1 MRQKQTWVVLPPG
14 LSRWCTSCSSHTGC
28 QTWRGSPSHSRGFHP
43 WEENTTRADRW
54 ARVSLDVTSSW
65 GQLIVL
71 FLAIQTSTINTDH
84 LQVSDINFVIVIKPH
99 FSTYLLMYSALSTL
113 LQTLHLKQPRC
124 QCLSSATRDCSFLN
138 SFPQPQQS
146 EQRGEDWMKESE
158 RVDASRPDLMNVM
171 TEIPRLWKDFWLCG
185 GFGCVIDAVQSCRLE
200 RRGTDCGQPVWVLGC
215 WQGEAGYTFGRR
227 TPSRWKSLGR
237 RLGTAVCKQ
246 TQNTGSH
253 LVSSRLPSGFYF
265 VLNHIF
271 VFWKLVFFNAKNNV
285 LICTSTE
292 CWWPFLRSFFFW
304 FSSKTHFDRK
314 WHFEL
319 TASSLGH

>member
-1 MRQKQTWVVLPPG
+1 MKTLLTHGRTEGGSHHGWLQSAKWTRPQWDRNRRELFYLQDFPGDVHLAVLTLDAKHGVVVHLTVGDSIPERRTQRRRIDERG
-14 LSRWCTSCSSHTGC
+14 SVW
-28 QTWRGSPSHSRGFHP
+28 TWR
-43 WEENTTRADRW
+43 
-54 ARVSLDVTSSW
+54 W
-65 GQLIVL
+65 GQLIGL

-171 TEIPRLWKDFWLCG
+171 TEIPRLRKDFWLCG
-185 GFGCVIDAVQSCRLE
+185 GFGCVIDAVQSWRLE

-265 VLNHIF
+265 GLNHIF
-271 VFWKLVFFNAKNNV
+271 VFWKLVFFNA
-285 LICTSTE
+285 
-292 CWWPFLRSFFFW
+292 
-304 FSSKTHFDRK
+304 
-314 WHFEL
+314 
-319 TASSLGH
+319 